1 MVIVYVA
8 KNISIVKELCIFHFV
23 ILTLFLLAGFDAF
36 ENKDYQSMFIYL
48 AIGITFILIRIF
60 KSQTKNQDK

>member
-1 MVIVYVA
+1 MLQKLFPLLK
-8 KNISIVKELCIFHFV
+8 KNTFFTFV
-23 ILTLFLLAGFDAF
+23 VLTLFLLAGFDAF

-60 KSQTKNQDK
+60 KSKTKNQEK